1 MNDDM
6 TPRLGLPT
14 IRPGQAQKESSH
26 NEALTQLDLLMHA
39 NAVSLG
45 LNTPP
50 SAPVSGQAWVV
61 GSMPAGDWSGH
72 ADALAGWT
80 DGGWRFAAP
89 IPGMTVWIEE
99 AADFARYSDGSWIL
113 GELRGSK
120 VVIAG
125 NDVLG
130 PRRAGIPIA
139 SGGSIIDVEARET
152 LVEILAALRGHGLI
166 AS

>member
-26 NEALTQLDLLMHA
+26 NEALSQIDLLMHA
-39 NAVSLG
+39 NAVSFG

-50 SAPVSGQAWVV
+50 VAAVSGQAWVV
-61 GSMPAGDWSGH
+61 GPAPTGAWSGH

-80 DGGWRFAAP
+80 DGGWRFAP
-89 IPGMTVWIEE
+89 PTPGMTVWIEE
-99 AADFARYSDGSWIL
+99 AADFARYSDGSWVL
-113 GELRGSK
+113 GELRGGK

-125 NDVLG
+125 NDVVG
-130 PRRAGIPIA
+130 PRRAGITIA
-139 SGGSIIDVEARET
+139 SGGSIIDVEARKT

-166 AS
+166 AP